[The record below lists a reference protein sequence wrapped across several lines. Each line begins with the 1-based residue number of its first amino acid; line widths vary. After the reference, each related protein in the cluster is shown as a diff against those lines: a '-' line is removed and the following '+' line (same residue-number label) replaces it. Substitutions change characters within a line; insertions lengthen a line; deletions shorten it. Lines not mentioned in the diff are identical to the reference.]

1 MGRQL
6 AGLRLWIGTNVAP
19 VVLVPLAA
27 VLLWV
32 AIWKVWLPEPGPGTP
47 SRRSVTLAV
56 ALVLLG
62 VASALVGLF
71 HDRIG
76 SIKVTTTGIDVELSK
91 AEQAGAQELVS
102 ALGER
107 NAPAP
112 AYVEG
117 LRRYIAE
124 LPNGHHPLLGAAE
137 RPDELYKGL
146 ARRIA
151 SELAPG

>member
-1 MGRQL
+1 VGRQL
-6 AGLRLWIGTNVAP
+6 AGLRLWIGANAVP

-76 SIKVTTTGIDVELSK
+76 SIKVSTTGIDVELSK

-102 ALGER
+102 ALAAR
-107 NAPAP
+107 NAPAG

-117 LRRYIAE
+117 LQRYVSQVR
-124 LPNGHHPLLGAAE
+124 NGHTAVLGAVE
-137 RPDELYKGL
+137 QPDAQYKEL

-151 SELAPG
+151 ADLAPG